1 MGINAPYGWITL
13 IGPAVMFFF
22 LFFITG
28 IPHTGKQAI
37 ASHGD
42 DYRDYQRT
50 SSMFFPW
57 PPKG

>member
-1 MGINAPYGWITL
+1 MGINAPCGWITL

-37 ASHGD
+37 ASRGD